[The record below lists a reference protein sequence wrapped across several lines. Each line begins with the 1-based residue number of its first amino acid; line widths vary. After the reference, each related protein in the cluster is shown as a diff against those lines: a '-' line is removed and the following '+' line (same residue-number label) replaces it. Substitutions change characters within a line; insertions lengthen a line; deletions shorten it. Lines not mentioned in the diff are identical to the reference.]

1 MNKKQITTI
10 IKLETYEKLNKLKKE
25 SRLNIGQLIDFMT
38 SKQKLI
44 TLK

>member
-25 SRLNIGQLIDFMT
+25 SRLNIGQLIDLMT
-38 SKQKLI
+38 SKQKVVI
-44 TLK
+44 R